1 MGSFSRRIVDEEAT
15 RAAARALYGNNERVI
30 HVNLRSD
37 VPLADL
43 IAEGQPVRPV
53 QLSVAPPPIPARP
66 RPASLPP
73 LLPREPSSATDTAHI
88 ETLLR
93 SAPQVCATCQ
103 LLSDEP
109 ARPCPS
115 PRGHYFVTDY
125 PAMAQKVRAL
135 LR

>member
-1 MGSFSRRIVDEEAT
+1 MPSFSSRIVDEEAT
-15 RAAARALYGNNERVI
+15 RAAARALYGSGERVI
-30 HVNLRSD
+30 HVNLRST

-53 QLSVAPPPIPARP
+53 QLSVAPSIPARP
-66 RPASLPP
+66 RQALLPP
-73 LLPREPSSATDTAHI
+73 LLPQEPSSPTDTAHI
-88 ETLLR
+88 EALLR

-103 LLSDEP
+103 LLSNEP

-125 PAMAQKVRAL
+125 PAMAQKVRTL
-135 LR
+135 IR